1 MLYHILAVGDVVM
14 EPGLRHLERHLR
26 PLQKWKAIDFTVV
39 NGENAAGVGLTRD
52 QAERIYDAGADV
64 VTLGNHAFG
73 KSQIADFL
81 EDAPWLLRPANYTG
95 RAPGRG
101 CGVYDLGGVRIRVLN
116 LIGRCDLAWGA
127 DNPFT
132 AADRL
137 LERDAADF
145 TLVDFHAEA
154 TSEKLAMGYYLDGR
168 VSALWGTHTHVPTAD
183 ERVCPRGTGYITDLG
198 MTGSIESVLG
208 IDPRQSVE
216 GFLGGLPGRYRAPE
230 GPAKLQGAIFTLD
243 SATGLC
249 TADRRTVTGTISNR
263 LGKISDREERTIM
276 SIEKVRAYF
285 KPLGIEERIRE
296 FDVSSAT
303 VELAAVAVGVE
314 GARIAKSLSF
324 KVEDK
329 PIIIVVAGD
338 AKVDNSRYKAQFHTK
353 AKMLTHEEAHELIGH
368 DVGGVCPFALP
379 EDVKVYLDVSMK
391 RFETVFPAAGSS
403 NSAVEMTCD
412 ELERYA
418 SNFAAWV
425 DVCKGWRPEEQG

>member
-1 MLYHILAVGDVVM
+1 MLYNILAIGDVV
-14 EPGLRHLERHLR
+14 GGCGVSCLEHHLR
-26 PLQKWKAIDFTVV
+26 AVKKLKNIHFTVV
-39 NGENAAGVGLTRD
+39 NGENISGVGLTCK
-52 QAERIYDAGADV
+52 QAWRVYDAGADA
-64 VTLGNHAFG
+64 VTLGNHTFG
-73 KSQIADFL
+73 KMEIGRMLD
-81 EDAPWLLRPANYTG
+81 ETPWLLRPANYTG

-249 TADRRTVTGTISNR
+249 TAV
-263 LGKISDREERTIM
+263 
-276 SIEKVRAYF
+276 
-285 KPLGIEERIRE
+285 ERI
-296 FDVSSAT
+296 DV
-303 VELAAVAVGVE
+303 
-314 GARIAKSLSF
+314 R
-324 KVEDK
+324 
-329 PIIIVVAGD
+329 
-338 AKVDNSRYKAQFHTK
+338 
-353 AKMLTHEEAHELIGH
+353 
-368 DVGGVCPFALP
+368 
-379 EDVKVYLDVSMK
+379 
-391 RFETVFPAAGSS
+391 
-403 NSAVEMTCD
+403 
-412 ELERYA
+412 
-418 SNFAAWV
+418 
-425 DVCKGWRPEEQG
+425 